1 LYCPLETLT
10 KDMPPNPKV
19 VGAAVRPEM
28 AMVAVPPLP
37 GARLKE
43 APVTTMRLVR
53 LKLCVTVGAAA
64 YLLLP
69 FCEAAMVQ
77 VPNARK
83 VTELQDTVQTLA
95 VKDA

>member
-1 LYCPLETLT
+1 
-10 KDMPPNPKV
+10 MPPNPKV